1 MFGFK
6 KNCGGKRQKFANG
19 GLVRGPGTDISDEIP
34 DEVPPGTYIMPADS
48 TQSIGP
54 QNLAQMGQPRG
65 FQPRGKKI
73 PVQLSNG
80 EYKIPP
86 EQVQAIGEQTLEQ
99 MRAATH
105 TPVPQGANIPAEE
118 QPMFFANGGVV
129 DDERRKLGF
138 PMRERDVRGAQIA
151 QANEQAAQR
160 RAAWQADYEA
170 NGPAAAQA
178 AREAAGMRQYNAAVR
193 PYRPD
198 TMSQAG
204 AGRGFVNPAAVRAP
218 AVAAPAAALD
228 AAIPKSG
235 SQAAEASANP
245 GTAAVQQ
252 PAQATPASAPAQAG
266 RMVAPGVYQHGRG
279 QYSDSAEG
287 MGFRPGF
294 TGQPSAQ
301 NMATADALDA
311 RYRAAA
317 GFQPPAEQQQGGAF
331 IPQDTGGY
339 GLLDKGYRERRAAMM
354 DAQMMKPGARLALAA
369 LLKEQG
375 AQNDRLAQSAESALD
390 RGFRSRENAL
400 DRGLRQNELVMR
412 GFESEYDRALR
423 ARELADREAT
433 SAVQREAQ
441 GIGVAEAKQMQELRN
456 KVLNGKTPE
465 ERQEA
470 AQQLQFL
477 TGKTSSAKDNF
488 MVVGGGQEWD
498 AAAGAMRNVPQRLID
513 LRTGREVGGG
523 QQEQVPAAP
532 SDKASR
538 QVGANYV
545 LPNGRIGRWTDKGW
559 LLVG

>member
-1 MFGFK
+1 
-6 KNCGGKRQKFANG
+6 
-19 GLVRGPGTDISDEIP
+19 
-34 DEVPPGTYIMPADS
+34 
-48 TQSIGP
+48 
-54 QNLAQMGQPRG
+54 
-65 FQPRGKKI
+65 
-73 PVQLSNG
+73 
-80 EYKIPP
+80 
-86 EQVQAIGEQTLEQ
+86 
-99 MRAATH
+99 
-105 TPVPQGANIPAEE
+105 
-118 QPMFFANGGVV
+118 MFFANGGVV

-138 PMRERDVRGAQIA
+138 PVRERDVRGAQIA

-204 AGRGFVNPAAVRAP
+204 AGRGFVNPPTVRAP

-228 AAIPKSG
+228 AAIPQSG

-245 GTAAVQQ
+245 GTEAVQQ
-252 PAQATPASAPAQAG
+252 PAQATPASTPAQAG

-287 MGFRPGF
+287 MGFKPGF

-301 NMATADALDA
+301 NMAAADALASQFGA
-311 RYRAAA
+311 R
-317 GFQPPAEQQQGGAF
+317 GFNPQAMQAPPPAPGLGF
-331 IPQDTGGY
+331 PSSTSPQVSGSGY
-339 GLLDKGYRERRAAMM
+339 GLLDKGYRDRRAAMM
-354 DAQMMKPGARLALAA
+354 DAQMMKPGARAALSA

-400 DRGLRQNELVMR
+400 DRGLRQNELIMR
-412 GFESEYDRALR
+412 GFESAYDRALR

-456 KVLNGKTPE
+456 KALNGKTPE

-470 AQQLQFL
+470 AQQLQVL
-477 TGKTSSAKDNF
+477 AGKSSSAKDNF

-498 AAAGAMRNVPQRLID
+498 ATAGAMRNVPQRLID

-523 QQEQVPAAP
+523 QQGQQKTSQDGLPIVTSQQDLAALP
-532 SDKASR
+532 SGTLFRDANGVLR
-538 QVGANYV
+538 QKN
-545 LPNGRIGRWTDKGW
+545 
-559 LLVG
+559 